1 MPKAPSKRNSKK
13 SKDSKGNKSSISKKS
28 SLSKSSSK
36 SKSKSKEKNKDSK
49 KNSLKKNIEIVTDMN
64 NINNPQNNLPKTT
77 LDLNTIGDN
86 FNQNTRNPQNFN
98 NFPNYYGGGLSNG
111 FISPSSG
118 QNINFG
124 TQTLKSFD
132 NFKSPNI
139 NMIKIEDVK
148 CDGCIEQK
156 AVCYCTECKKSFCP
170 QCDNQI
176 HTIPALRNHIRRP
189 IEELAHLKKLCLH
202 HNQCLSYFC
211 DSCDE
216 AICQECQQL
225 GPHNTK
231 YHIIIS
237 IKEAFEKKC
246 MKITKLIGEKLTYR
260 YEKLNMNTKI
270 IEKILEKIISDANE
284 AERDINKYF
293 NSMLCNLKNAKGK
306 RLSMLDFET
315 GFIQKNINEL
325 EELKDYVY
333 DVKENNDDLIEFL
346 MKFDQVKN
354 KMEEILDKP
363 KKLNIAEDILELPY
377 EINNEKEKM
386 SLYSQMV
393 KELKMKNN
401 EIFNLLNE
409 TKIYCDNEM
418 MKNEG
423 NLVLLNNNQDNDKNN
438 NRYSILKRPSNTSGN
453 KYNYMSYD
461 ISMKKK
467 INNNKNLDL
476 LKDIQELMEHG
487 DLNLYQILSDYK
499 SKEKMD
505 CINLK
510 DIPSALKIASIDTNV
525 DEVNSLLD
533 ILYMPRTNPVNIKDF
548 LIKVLLYQI
557 E

>member
-1 MPKAPSKRNSKK
+1 MKKSASKRNSKK
-13 SKDSKGNKSSISKKS
+13 SKDSKGNKSTISKKS

-36 SKSKSKEKNKDSK
+36 SKSKSKDKDSK
-49 KNSLKKNIEIVTDMN
+49 KKSSKKNIEIVTDMN
-64 NINNPQNNLPKTT
+64 KITNPQLNQPRTT
-77 LDLNTIGDN
+77 LDLNTIGEN
-86 FNQNTRNPQNFN
+86 LNQNTRNFQNIF
-98 NFPNYYGGGLSNG
+98 NFPNFMGSGGLSNG
-111 FISPSSG
+111 FISPLSG
-118 QNINFG
+118 NNINFG
-124 TQTLKSFD
+124 TQTLKSYD
-132 NFKSPNI
+132 NLKSPNI
-139 NMIKIEDVK
+139 NMIKNVEDVK
-148 CDGCIEQK
+148 CEGCLEQK
-156 AVCYCTECKKSFCP
+156 AICYCTECKKSFCP
-170 QCDNQI
+170 QCENQI
-176 HTIPALRNHIRRP
+176 HTIPAMRNHIRRP
-189 IEELAHLKKLCLH
+189 IDELAHLKKLCLH
-202 HNQCLSYFC
+202 HNQCLTFFC
-211 DSCDE
+211 SSCDE

-246 MKITKLIGEKLTYR
+246 MKITKLIGEKLTFR
-260 YEKLNMNTKI
+260 YEKLNINIKI
-270 IEKILEKIISDANE
+270 IEKILEKIIADANE

-333 DVKENNDDLIEFL
+333 DVKENNEDLIEFL

-377 EINNEKEKM
+377 EINYEKEKM

-393 KELKMKNN
+393 KELKLKNN

-409 TKIYCDNEM
+409 TKLYCDNEIL
-418 MKNEG
+418 KNEG
-423 NLVLLNNNQDNDKNN
+423 NLILLNNQNQNNEKNN
-438 NRYSILKRPSNTSGN
+438 NRYSILKRPSNASGSR
-453 KYNYMSYD
+453 YNYGSYD
-461 ISMKKK
+461 LSLKNK
-467 INNNKNLDL
+467 INKNLDL

-505 CINLK
+505 CINIK
-510 DIPSALKIASIDTNV
+510 DIPQALKISSIDTNV
-525 DEVNSLLD
+525 DEVSHLLD
-533 ILYMPRTNPVNIKDF
+533 ILVISRVNPINIKEF
-548 LIKVLLYQI
+548 LIKVLLYKTD
-557 E
+557 